1 MGKTKH
7 KKTKMNNIETIM
19 TKNNLLTSSLS
30 NISVLT
36 EEGTDNYSH
45 QLLNEEKYDPNEESS
60 CDNESKNSNEG
71 EEAEGDEQSLEK
83 KIRQATVAA
92 GGGALVLF
100 GALLTPFPV
109 PGGIPIIAA
118 GLHVLAQEFEEA
130 KVVEE
135 RLYEN
140 VSTMKTKIQDEYNKQ
155 FTEIESSMEL
165 RTYELMPKDK
175 IIMPQAITT

>member
-1 MGKTKH
+1 
-7 KKTKMNNIETIM
+7 MNNIETIM

-30 NISVLT
+30 TISVLT
-36 EEGTDNYSH
+36 EEGTDRHSH
-45 QLLNEEKYDPNEESS
+45 PPLHEEKNDPNEESS
-60 CDNESKNSNEG
+60 CDNESQNSNEE
-71 EEAEGDEQSLEK
+71 EEAEGDEQSFED

-109 PGGIPIIAA
+109 PGGIPILAA

-155 FTEIESSMEL
+155 FTEIETSMEL
-165 RTYELMPKDK
+165 RTYELMPKDE
-175 IIMPQAITT
+175 IIIPQAITA

>member
-1 MGKTKH
+1 
-7 KKTKMNNIETIM
+7 M

-36 EEGTDNYSH
+36 EEENDSHSH
-45 QLLNEEKYDPNEESS
+45 QPLNEEKNDPNEESS
-60 CDNESKNSNEG
+60 CDNESSNED
-71 EEAEGDEQSLEK
+71 EAEGDEQSLEK

-109 PGGIPIIAA
+109 PGGIPILAA

-155 FTEIESSMEL
+155 FTEIETSMEL
-165 RTYELMPKDK
+165 RTYELMPKDE

>member
-1 MGKTKH
+1 
-7 KKTKMNNIETIM
+7 MNNIETIM
-19 TKNNLLTSSLS
+19 TKNNLLTSSVS

-36 EEGTDNYSH
+36 EEGNDSHSH
-45 QLLNEEKYDPNEESS
+45 QPLNEEKNDPNEESS
-60 CDNESKNSNEG
+60 CDNESENSNED
-71 EEAEGDEQSLEK
+71 EAKGDEQSLEEK
-83 KIRQATVAA
+83 FRQATIAA
-92 GGGALVLF
+92 GGGALVIF

-135 RLYEN
+135 RLYAN

-155 FTEIESSMEL
+155 FTEIETTMEL
-165 RTYELMPKDK
+165 RTYELMPKDE
-175 IIMPQAITT
+175 IIIPQAITA